1 MNKSKLSAEAM
12 SRMANLNIEKR
23 NMGQY
28 LGIYRFNL
36 GRKNKI
42 PSLKPKRSF
51 IDRIKL
57 KYNLSAIFTSTIL
70 LFMIFYSL

>member
-1 MNKSKLSAEAM
+1 MKNIEF
-12 SRMANLNIEKR
+12 NIEKR

-42 PSLKPKRSF
+42 QSLKPKRSF
-51 IDRIKL
+51 IDRIEL

>member
-1 MNKSKLSAEAM
+1 MKNIEF
-12 SRMANLNIEKR
+12 NIEKR

-28 LGIYRFNL
+28 LGIYR
-36 GRKNKI
+36 
-42 PSLKPKRSF
+42 F

>member
-1 MNKSKLSAEAM
+1 MK
-12 SRMANLNIEKR
+12 NIEFNIQKR

-57 KYNLSAIFTSTIL
+57 KYNLTYYIKNPGTKISGFFLIYGL
-70 LFMIFYSL
+70 LV